1 MQHISLPF
9 FGSFMSKTVF
19 TIYFFFW
26 LTRTIHFSL
35 KATPNTHASILTHS
49 HTHISQ
55 LTHSSIN
62 PEVICRKSYNLL
74 WIFSLEAK
82 DIPDYICS
90 RSAVRGENQHLSSS
104 SCSVAWPSLV
114 WAIHNLIKCME
125 SLAMK
130 QSFMKRPYSSTPPH
144 WKYPNIQFLQRES
157 EWPFSLSLICHRS
170 RSRSNLL
177 ESSPRSCCRWTACLD
192 HRPSRWSVRPHTAP
206 WAGPQDRDPSTRWWW
221 NRLQLH
227 PGDETSVCAWICLQY
242 RALL

>member
-1 MQHISLPF
+1 MCSIFLFPF
-9 FGSFMSKTVF
+9 LALLIVWVDFYVENC
-19 TIYFFFW
+19 IYNILFFW

-62 PEVICRKSYNLL
+62 PEVIFRKSYNLL
-74 WIFSLEAK
+74 WIFSVEAK

-130 QSFMKRPYSSTPPH
+130 HKALWKGHILPLHLTGSIQTFSFCRERQSD
-144 WKYPNIQFLQRES
+144 L
-157 EWPFSLSLICHRS
+157 SLSLSFVIAHAHGAIFW
-170 RSRSNLL
+170 NLL
-177 ESSPRSCCRWTACLD
+177 LGA
-192 HRPSRWSVRPHTAP
+192 A
-206 WAGPQDRDPSTRWWW
+206 AGG
-221 NRLQLH
+221 QL
-227 PGDETSVCAWICLQY
+227 V
-242 RALL
+242 